1 MAQTKRKRNRKHRG
15 NAAGIVERPAHN
27 SRSTTAAETTKRRPM
42 TKDEARLDARKRRQ
56 ERMSRPPTWRGAA
69 QRAGIA
75 AGLFAVLITIFFKEK
90 IATSITLA
98 GFMLL
103 IYIPLSY
110 MTDNAIYKWRQKKG
124 AVPPSKP
131 GGRG

>member
-1 MAQTKRKRNRKHRG
+1 MAQTKRKRKHRG

-27 SRSTTAAETTKRRPM
+27 SRSAGASSSGAKRRPV
-42 TKDEARLDARKRRQ
+42 TKDEQRAEARRKRQ

-75 AGLFAVLITIFFKEK
+75 AALFAVLITIFFHEK
-90 IATSITLA
+90 VVTALTLA
-98 GFMLL
+98 VFMLL

-110 MTDNAIYKWRQKKG
+110 VTDRAIYNWRQKKG
-124 AVPPSKP
+124 AIP
-131 GGRG
+131 RG